1 MRCVKYDSQK
11 KKLEKG
17 IVNKKGRP
25 VWHVSL
31 ADEKIIWLLQCGWAA
46 LASTYFIFYL
56 KCVHCLW
63 ITDEQTMIPCIRRV
77 FEKKK
82 KMRFFLSSI
91 EGSNKQNKK
100 WSVPFLIVGRN
111 AVVWDFENSY
121 AIIFLIFSRKTKM
134 LLLSLMLLLPG
145 RVCLNV
151 RHVDRQHFY
160 PYLQSLSFLF
170 LFANVF

>member
-1 MRCVKYDSQK
+1 MTCFVGGWKDNLITSVRLSCVGVDLFYFLFKMRTLFVNYGWTDDDS
-11 KKLEKG
+11 LHSSG
-17 IVNKKGRP
+17 IWR
-25 VWHVSL
+25 
-31 ADEKIIWLLQCGWAA
+31 
-46 LASTYFIFYL
+46 
-56 KCVHCLW
+56 
-63 ITDEQTMIPCIRRV
+63 
-77 FEKKK
+77 KK